1 MKKAVSKRRKMV
13 KSVAIVVF
21 AVVLAFGIFTA
32 FAAYRMSLISSMTFQ
47 EMLKY
52 TTKDNKDAI
61 ITVGIIK
68 GTSMS
73 YTVYGENGTILPS
86 KEYTYEIGSA
96 TKTFTCSLLCKAISE
111 GRVEL
116 TDSIEK
122 YISLPETESIY
133 YPTFRKLVTHTS
145 GYKGY
150 YFNRQMI
157 SNFLH
162 GQKNDFYGIGVETLK
177 KQISK
182 HIVKD
187 KEYPFNYSNFGIS
200 VVGIALSNIYNK
212 DYASVMNDFITSDLG
227 LEHTKIS
234 DSSGDLKGY
243 WNWKSDDG
251 YIPAGAIKSTIG
263 DMLKYVNLHMTK
275 GIPYLALGHQEVAEI
290 NATKKQYEKMN
301 IRMDAAGIGWM
312 IDKQNNI
319 IWHNGGTSN
328 FNSYIAF
335 DPKNQ
340 VSVVI
345 LSNLSP
351 NYRIPVTVMGAR
363 LILDLQSKEI
373 N

>member
-1 MKKAVSKRRKMV
+1 MKKAMSKRRKIV
-13 KSVAIVVF
+13 TYGSIAVLVAV
-21 AVVLAFGIFTA
+21 AAFGIFMAVAT
-32 FAAYRMSLISSMTFQ
+32 YRMSLIPSMTFQ
-47 EMLKY
+47 EMLNY

-61 ITVGIIK
+61 LTVGIIK
-68 GTSMS
+68 GASMS
-73 YTVYGENGTILPS
+73 YTVYGEDGTILPG

-111 GRVEL
+111 GKVGL
-116 TDSIEK
+116 TDSIDR
-122 YISLPETESIY
+122 YISLPEANY
-133 YPTFRKLVTHTS
+133 YPTFKKLVTHTS

-150 YFNRQMI
+150 YFDWQMA
-157 SNFLH
+157 SNFFH
-162 GQKNDFYGIGVETLK
+162 GQENDFYGISVETLN
-177 KQISK
+177 KQIAK

-187 KEYPFNYSNFGIS
+187 REYPFDYSNFGIS
-200 VVGIALSNIYNK
+200 VVGIALSNIYGE
-212 DYASVMNDFITSDLG
+212 DYTSVMKDFIASDLG

-234 DSSGDLKGY
+234 DGSGDLKGY

-251 YIPAGAIKSTIG
+251 YIPAGAITSTIG
-263 DMLKYVNLHMTK
+263 DMLKYVGLHMTES
-275 GIPYLALGHQEVAEI
+275 IPYLVLGHQEVAEI
-290 NATKKQYEKMN
+290 DATQKQYGKMN

-335 DPKNQ
+335 DSKNQ
-340 VSVVI
+340 IGVVI

-351 NYRIPVTVMGAR
+351 DYKIPATVMGAR
-363 LILDLQSKEI
+363 LMIDLQREGI